1 MAELRTILYGIILL
15 FNHISEYTTPLSAAN
30 PYLGRKPLPDILPSC
45 NGAVSTSSLCRVN
58 GIIQDLS
65 AEADSNIIWRVIDA
79 HIHSPMPVKLCQANS
94 LPTHSNS
101 EFGEGLQGTLR
112 K

>member
-45 NGAVSTSSLCRVN
+45 SIDEFAVSGQWYHPGFERGSRFKYYLACN
-58 GIIQDLS
+58 
-65 AEADSNIIWRVIDA
+65 
-79 HIHSPMPVKLCQANS
+79 
-94 LPTHSNS
+94 
-101 EFGEGLQGTLR
+101 
-112 K
+112 